1 MVKQNTKKDSCL
13 QLCLERKETK
23 VIFIVSTYLLRMSGS
38 LLSMPAHTHT
48 HTHTHTIVHIVGMRK
63 LQPRKMVVFNQGYR
77 VF

>member
-48 HTHTHTIVHIVGMRK
+48 HTHYSTYSWDEETAAQENGGI
-63 LQPRKMVVFNQGYR
+63 
-77 VF
+77 